1 MKKFFLLRI
10 SIFFLVVFGSTGRL
24 LAESDIIVNGEFNFS
39 DSYSD
44 IKVYIYSSLQFSET
58 GNKYK
63 NANKIEGEV
72 TSDKFKI
79 ELNEETDLFY
89 IKMVVVKEEEDISA
103 DLGLNEIFLVE
114 KGDRINLVISDSSIT
129 VSGRGAN
136 LFRYQY
142 SLYNTK
148 PLYTRNETVFLNK
161 KDYASAFTER
171 AQQVL
176 SYIKEFEFNLNVYK
190 ELFSEDVYNQLYV
203 DGIGRFYSKLM
214 QPLKLQLIRMPEDG
228 IVEAKNY
235 FYKYIYPQKLDSIND
250 VYLARSPY
258 YVEFLIKKELFNIK
272 LQNVNYRDEVEFKNI
287 FNIINTNYSG
297 ELRDKANLVLFIT
310 FDSKNPSLHYFDL
323 AINQMETVNIKNQL
337 IEIKLLKSKKVR
349 VFDFVL
355 TDPKGKIYTPESFIG
370 KTVLADFWFVGC
382 LPCLNLAPLL
392 KEFVNKYKEQDDFVF
407 ISVNIDKNIPRWLDA
422 IEEGRY
428 TSTDILNL
436 NAKGF
441 DDPFLIHYNY
451 GSVPKLM
458 VIDKKGNLISSNAP
472 RPIRPN
478 QIKELEELIGI
489 SF

>member
-1 MKKFFLLRI
+1 MKKFFSLGV
-10 SIFFLVVFGSTGRL
+10 SIFFLIVFGFTGRL
-24 LAESDIIVNGEFNFS
+24 LADNGVVVKGEFNLS
-39 DSYSD
+39 NDYSE
-44 IKVYIYSSLQFSET
+44 INVHIYSSLQFSET
-58 GNKYK
+58 GNEYK
-63 NANKIEGEV
+63 NTNKFEEEV
-72 TSDKFKI
+72 ISNKFKI
-79 ELNEETDLFY
+79 ELDEEADLFY
-89 IKMVVVKEEEDISA
+89 IRLVVIKDEKDISA
-103 DLGLNEIFLVE
+103 DLGLSGIFLVE
-114 KGDRINLVISDSSIT
+114 NGNQINLIINDNSIR
-129 VSGRGAN
+129 VSGIGDD

-142 SLYNTK
+142 DL
-148 PLYTRNETVFLNK
+148 FNK
-161 KDYASAFTER
+161 KPFSVKKETAYLNDKNYASAFAER
-171 AQQVL
+171 GKHLL
-176 SYIKEFEFNLNVYK
+176 SYIRELESNLNTHK

-258 YVEFLIKKELFNIK
+258 YVEFLVKKELFNIK

-323 AINQMETVNIKNQL
+323 AINQMERVDIKNQL

-355 TDPKGKIYTPESFIG
+355 TDPQGKIYTPESFIG

-382 LPCLNLAPLL
+382 MPCLSLAPSL

-407 ISVNIDKNIPRWLDA
+407 ISVNIDKNIPRWIDA
-422 IEEGRY
+422 IEEGKY
-428 TSTDILNL
+428 TSTDVLNL

-458 VIDKKGNLISSNAP
+458 VIDKKGNLISSDAP

-489 SF
+489 